1 MPPIA
6 DWEHD
11 ESRGCAQAAG
21 AAVTGAPVGSGEGA
35 PSRYRGACSGG
46 RAQIPFTHRL
56 NPKFSGRKASQ
67 NGIRCSAWGSIGRF
81 IKSEAV

>member
-1 MPPIA
+1 MPLIA
-6 DWEHD
+6 GWEHD
-11 ESRGCAQAAG
+11 EAHACAQATD

-67 NGIRCSAWGSIGRF
+67 NGAAAPPWGSIGRF